1 MNSQSTTEAIT
12 ISQRLREETA
22 GQHRAIEEARR
33 FNRLGQEDFSKPEY
47 VQLLERFYGFYKPL
61 EAEFRKHPE
70 ILNALDYE
78 RRFKLRLLE
87 SDLKFFGLDDEA
99 LAKLPV
105 CSALPPTNTAAE
117 VIGAIYVMEG
127 STHGAQFIT
136 RRLRQQ
142 LALGEQGLAFY
153 QGYGSE
159 TMPRWQAFKAYLDS
173 TFAPDRDGDAVVASA
188 IRTFK
193 ALHDWMNE

>member
-1 MNSQSTTEAIT
+1 MNSQPMTETIT

-33 FNRLGQEDFSKPEY
+33 FNRLGQQDFSREEY
-47 VQLLERFYGFYKPL
+47 IQLLERFYGFYKPL

-70 ILNALDYE
+70 MMNALDYE
-78 RRFKLRLLE
+78 RRFKLPLLE
-87 SDLKFFGLDDEA
+87 TDLKFFGLDDDA
-99 LAKLPV
+99 LSRLPV
-105 CSALPPTNTAAE
+105 CSALPPTETTAE

-136 RRLRQQ
+136 KRLRQQ

-153 QGYGSE
+153 QGYGQE
-159 TMPRWQAFKAYLDS
+159 TMPRWQEFKTYLDS

-188 IRTFK
+188 VRTFE

>member
-1 MNSQSTTEAIT
+1 MSSKTGTEAIT

-33 FNRLGQEDFSKPEY
+33 FNRLGQEDFSNPEY
-47 VQLLERFYGFYKPL
+47 VQLLARFYGFYKPL
-61 EAEFRKHPE
+61 EAEFRKHSE
-70 ILNALDYE
+70 MMGALDYE
-78 RRFKLRLLE
+78 RRFKLPLLE
-87 SDLKFFGLDDEA
+87 KDLKFFGLDDEA
-99 LAKLPV
+99 LARLPV
-105 CSALPPTNTAAE
+105 CGALPPTTTASE
-117 VIGAIYVMEG
+117 VIGTIYVMEG

-136 RRLRQQ
+136 KRLRQQ

-153 QGYGSE
+153 EGYGQE
-159 TMPRWQAFKAYLDS
+159 TMPRWQEFKTYLDS

-188 IRTFK
+188 VRTFE